1 MAANHALEP
10 STHDTSPPLNPT
22 QYPPVR
28 RIAEASLTGH
38 ATNVIAG
45 VAVGLE
51 ATGAPVLV
59 MSLAL
64 VTSFWLGN
72 SSGLVEGGADG
83 LFGTAVATM
92 GMLSTA
98 AYVLTMD
105 IFGPIA
111 DNAGGIVEMSGQPE
125 AVRAV
130 TDVLDAV
137 GNTTKVGVVAGAG
150 CLHLYYILLFCI
162 RCIHSIMFFAFV
174 PNPELAPRAPV
185 LNPKTCARNPAF

>member
-1 MAANHALEP
+1 MLLT
-10 STHDTSPPLNPT
+10 STHPPTTTSQPHA

-137 GNTTKVGVVAGAG
+137 GNTTKVRVGV
-150 CLHLYYILLFCI
+150 LFRIRIIIFHHSYVCI
-162 RCIHSIMFFAFV
+162 RSK
-174 PNPELAPRAPV
+174 PQNSRRARP
-185 LNPKTCARNPAF
+185 F